1 MKKSDPNIILT
12 GFMGSGKSTVGRLLA
27 HQLQFEFVDTDDL
40 IETRDGRSIATIFSE
55 EGEPFFRRLEAQI
68 SQELS
73 LRRGLVVATG
83 GRLMLDPDNAAAL
96 GGTGAVFCLVAS
108 AEEIVA
114 RLAKEPGR
122 RPLLDGPDP
131 LQRVRELLQQR
142 ESAYGR
148 FPQIITRDKMPQQIV
163 GEIQLLLD
171 KEILNVTYPHG
182 RYNVVVGSDL
192 LPNVSQLSSIQGQ
205 LAIVTDSNVGPLYA
219 DRCGQACCIVTIPA
233 GEQHKTLATVRH
245 IYDQLLAAGLDRQGT
260 ILALGGGV
268 VGDVAGFVAATYLRG
283 IDVVQCPTTLLAM
296 VDASVGGK
304 TGVDLPQGKNLIG
317 AFKQPIG
324 VFADLTSLI
333 TLPAEEFA
341 AGMGEVIKAGLIA
354 NPALFERLETGPK
367 LLPPHDL
374 DDASTLASVVTDAI
388 QVKRDV
394 VQEDPFEKGRRAVL
408 NLGHTFAHAIEQV
421 SGYSVRHGEAVGMG
435 LVAAAH
441 LSALLGYC
449 NKELQPRIEAALV
462 NANLP
467 ARIPAK
473 LPSTTLYRAM
483 GSDKKKM
490 AGRLHF
496 VLLRDVGD
504 VFVAGDVS
512 KTAVIDALL
521 ACGAS

>member
-1 MKKSDPNIILT
+1 MKKLDPNIILT

-27 HQLQFEFVDTDDL
+27 QQLQFEFVDTDDL
-40 IETRDGRSIATIFSE
+40 IETREGRSIASIFNE
-55 EGEPFFRRLEAQI
+55 EGEPFFRRLEQQI
-68 SQELS
+68 SRELS
-73 LRRGLVVATG
+73 LRHGLVVATG
-83 GRLMLDPDNAAAL
+83 GRLMLYPDNAAAL
-96 GGTGAVFCLVAS
+96 GATGSVFCLVAT
-108 AEEIVA
+108 AEEIMT
-114 RLAKEPGR
+114 RLANEPGR
-122 RPLLDGPDP
+122 RPLLDVPHP
-131 LQRVRELLQQR
+131 MRRIRELLQQR

-148 FPQIITRDKMPQQIV
+148 FPQINTSSKTPQQLV

-192 LPNVSQLSSIQGQ
+192 LPDVRQLSSIQGQ
-205 LAIVTDSNVGPLYA
+205 LAIITDSNVGPLYV
-219 DRCGQACCIVTIPA
+219 DRCGRVGCIVTIPA
-233 GEQHKTLATVRH
+233 GEQHKTLTTVH
-245 IYDQLLAAGLDRQGT
+245 QIYDQLLAAGLDRQGT

-354 NPALFERLETGPK
+354 NPVLFERLETGPK

-374 DDASTLASVVTDAI
+374 DDASMLANVVTDAI
-388 QVKRDV
+388 QVKRDI

-441 LSALLGYC
+441 LSAVLGYC
-449 NKELQPRIEAALV
+449 AKELQPRIEAALD

-467 ARIPAK
+467 VRIPAK
-473 LPSTTLYRAM
+473 LPATALYRAM
-483 GSDKKKM
+483 GSDKKKA
-490 AGRLHF
+490 AGKLHF

-504 VFVAGDVS
+504 VFIAGDVPQ
-512 KTAVIDALL
+512 TAVNDTLL
-521 ACGAS
+521 SCGAS

>member
-27 HQLQFEFVDTDDL
+27 QQLQFEFVDTDDL
-40 IETRDGRSIATIFSE
+40 IEKRDGRSIATIFSE
-55 EGEPFFRRLEAQI
+55 EGEPYFRRLEEQI
-68 SQELS
+68 SRELS
-73 LRRGLVVATG
+73 VRRGLVVATG
-83 GRLMLDPDNAAAL
+83 GCLMLQPDNATIL
-96 GGTGAVFCLVAS
+96 GVTGPVFCLVAT
-108 AEEIVA
+108 AEEIMV
-114 RLAKEPGR
+114 RLANESGR
-122 RPLLDGPDP
+122 RPLLDVPHP
-131 LQRVRELLQQR
+131 IQRIRELLEQR

-148 FPQIITRDKMPQQIV
+148 FLQINTSNKTPQQLV

-171 KEILNVTYPHG
+171 KEILNVFYPHG

-192 LPNVSQLSSIQGQ
+192 LPNVSKLSSIQGQ
-205 LAIVTDSNVGPLYA
+205 LAIITDSNVGPLYA
-219 DRCGQACCIVTIPA
+219 DLCGQACCIVTIPA
-233 GEQHKTLATVRH
+233 GEQHKTLATVH
-245 IYDQLLAAGLDRQGT
+245 QIYDQLLAAGLDRQGT

-268 VGDVAGFVAATYLRG
+268 VGDVAGFAAATYLRG
-283 IDVVQCPTTLLAM
+283 IDVVQCPTSLLAM

-304 TGVDLPQGKNLIG
+304 TGVDLPQGKNLVG

-324 VFADLTSLI
+324 VFADLTTLI
-333 TLPAEEFA
+333 TLPAKEFA
-341 AGMGEVIKAGLIA
+341 AGMGEVIKHGLIA
-354 NPALFERLETGPK
+354 NPALFERLESGPK
-367 LLPPHDL
+367 LLPPKDS
-374 DDASTLASVVTDAI
+374 AAAAALASVVTDAI

-435 LVAAAH
+435 LVAAVH
-441 LSALLGYC
+441 LSAVLGYC
-449 NKELQPRIEAALV
+449 AKDLQPRIEAALK

-467 ARIPAK
+467 TQIPVK
-473 LPSTTLYRAM
+473 LSSTALYRAM
-483 GSDKKKM
+483 GSDKKKA

-496 VLLRDVGD
+496 VLLRDVGE

-512 KTAVIDALL
+512 QTTVTDTLL